1 MNSHQ
6 FVNFFWFFPVKLS
19 LNSNIIFNIII
30 CVTSRRRRPVF
41 VLSKRILFEDVA
53 TSKCSV
59 EAGEKRTFS
68 AASR

>member
-1 MNSHQ
+1 MNPHR
-6 FVNFFWFFPVKLS
+6 FGNFFWFFPVKSS
-19 LNSNIIFNIII
+19 LNTNTFNIII
-30 CVTSRRRRPVF
+30 SVTSRRRQPVF